1 MQGTDFQGKFG
12 LIIARGVGR
21 ERGAEMAMVADV
33 PSGCG
38 MAQMVMVVLSH
49 LREVSEVTWDNSLN
63 FSVPSPTLQ
72 TVHANDSLPGTALWD
87 LLKMAPN

>member
-12 LIIARGVGR
+12 LSIARGIGR
-21 ERGAEMAMVADV
+21 KRGAETAVVVDV

-49 LREVSEVTWDNSLN
+49 L
-63 FSVPSPTLQ
+63 
-72 TVHANDSLPGTALWD
+72 
-87 LLKMAPN
+87 